1 MHTSLRDNLNV
12 KTQKTQNGETQE
24 STKPFS
30 VTIKK
35 RKKLQKLIKMAMEV
49 F

>member
-12 KTQKTQNGETQE
+12 KTQKTQNGETGKYK
-24 STKPFS
+24 TFFYFN
-30 VTIKK
+30 KK
-35 RKKLQKLIKMAMEV
+35 RKTLQKLIKMAMEV